1 MNQNLDRWRGFKP
14 RPQINHSSA
23 SAGCHGIE
31 FHEITSPPFG
41 TFEPDGRCDGI
52 TLAWTLGPLKVR
64 WGNQKHFAEVV
75 RRPRLDMSGDGY
87 WGAWK
92 GVETSL
98 CLNIT
103 TDFVRKTLNQSA
115 ILIRPKLGDHQ
126 LTKIEHLMRLIRS
139 DVQSDCLAGPQTTET
154 MAAHV
159 ITILYPDDETSRWR
173 EQRDTTGV
181 SVIREY
187 IEANLHDRMNM
198 LDLAAVGGISM
209 RHMSRAFN
217 SAIGYA
223 PHEYVLRRRIER
235 AKELMSTGR
244 LGLTEIAIA
253 VGFSSHSHMSAAF
266 KKITGNPPS
275 HFRNG

>member
-1 MNQNLDRWRGFKP
+1 MKQNLERWSGFKP
-14 RPQINHSSA
+14 LPEINHSST
-23 SAGCHGIE
+23 SAGCRGID
-31 FHEITSPPFG
+31 FQEITSPPFG
-41 TFEPDGRCDGI
+41 TFDPAGDGNG
-52 TLAWTLGPLKVR
+52 LSLNWTLGPLKVR
-64 WGNQKHFAEVV
+64 QGNQKYFAEVD
-75 RRPRLDMSGDGY
+75 RRPRLYMRGDGY
-87 WGAWK
+87 WGAWE

-98 CLNIT
+98 CLDIT
-103 TDFVRKTLNQSA
+103 PDFVRKTLNQSA

-154 MAAHV
+154 MASHIV
-159 ITILYPDDETSRWR
+159 SILYPDDETSRWR
-173 EQRDTTGV
+173 EQRDTKGV

-198 LDLAAVGGISM
+198 LDLAAVAGISM
-209 RHMSRAFN
+209 RHMSRAFK

-223 PHEYVLRRRIER
+223 PHEYVLRRRVER